1 MQYFFVRNRRTFD
14 YKVLTLWIASLID
27 ISTSLDTTPTIT
39 NLSVGFY
46 MLSLAIFPLF
56 WSSFCE
62 TSGRRSIYL
71 ISFALAL
78 LFNVLSAVSTNVA
91 MFVIM
96 RILAGGASASV
107 QVVGAGT
114 IADVWHV
121 RERGKA
127 MGIFYLGPLMGP
139 LLAPIIG
146 GALQL
151 RWGWRS
157 IMWFLV
163 IYTVITLNLLM
174 WCLPETLSAPKVAP
188 NGSRDDDQGRGT
200 VRERRSNLSRATSI
214 QSVQSMGARAAGL
227 VKRTF
232 IDPFKV
238 VRHLRFP
245 AVALTVY
252 YASIT
257 FGSLY
262 VLQVSVQAT
271 FGAAP
276 YHFTALQIGLAY
288 LFNSVGYL
296 LASIFGGR
304 WTDVIMAR
312 EARRAGRYDEKGRL
326 MYQPEDRMRENAWVA
341 ALMYPTALIWYG
353 WTAEKHVYWAVS
365 VSVDT

>member
-1 MQYFFVRNRRTFD
+1 MD
-14 YKVLTLWIASLID
+14 IAIGLE
-27 ISTSLDTTPTIT
+27 TTPTIT
-39 NLSVGFY
+39 NLSVGLY

-62 TSGRRSIYL
+62 TSGRRSIYI
-71 ISFALAL
+71 ISFALSL
-78 LFNVLSAVSTNVA
+78 LFNILSAVSMNVT

-107 QVVGAGT
+107 QVVGVGT
-114 IADVWHV
+114 IADIWHV

-139 LLAPIIG
+139 LLAPILG

-157 IMWFLV
+157 TLWFLA

-174 WCLPETLSAPKVAP
+174 WCLPETLRAPNVAP
-188 NGSRDDDQGRGT
+188 DGSRDDNESHGT
-200 VRERRSNLSRATSI
+200 TCERRPNVSRAVSV
-214 QSVQSMGARAAGL
+214 QSVQSTGARGAKL
-227 VKRTF
+227 IKRVC

-238 VRHLRFP
+238 VRYLRFP

-262 VLQVSVQAT
+262 VLQVSIQAT
-271 FGAAP
+271 FGRAP
-276 YHFTALQIGLAY
+276 YNFTSLQIGLAY
-288 LFNSVGYL
+288 LFNSAGYL
-296 LASIFGGR
+296 LASIFGGK
-304 WTDVIMAR
+304 WTDIIMAR
-312 EARRAGRYDEKGRL
+312 EAKRAGRYDEKHRL

-341 ALMYPTALIWYG
+341 ALMYPAALVWYG
-353 WTAEKHVYWAVS
+353 WAAEKHVYWAVP
-365 VSVDT
+365 VSLSLENFPELVLY